1 MKKFSYIDLFAG
13 AGGLSEGFIANDF
26 EHVAHIE
33 KNTEAC
39 QTIKTRLSYHH
50 LKEEG
55 NLDFYNSYLKKEISQ
70 SDFYSKIPSEI
81 LNSVICKEMHL
92 DDFETLCTQINASI
106 VDVIIGGPPCQAY
119 SIVGRARQ
127 RDTEK
132 KETDPRLFLYKIYG
146 EFLKKFKPKLF
157 VFENVPGILSAKT
170 VEGEKFIENIKAEFQ
185 ALDYEMDFQTL
196 NSAEFG
202 VLQNRHRV
210 IIIGW
215 QKHLNLSY
223 PDFSELKKSISEY
236 TINNDLFADLP
247 KIQSSEKWD
256 SVEYAAPPTDY
267 LRQSGLRTEKDLL
280 TWHIA
285 RMNNENDK
293 EIYRL
298 VHNEW
303 FNKGKRTIY
312 KNLPSHLIKQKNIKS
327 FQNRFCVVEGDKSAS
342 HTVVAHIAQD
352 GHYYIHPDL
361 EQNRSITVREAARLQ
376 SFPDNFYFEGSR
388 TSAFSQIGNAV
399 PPLFASAIAKAIK
412 NILCQINKK

>member
-1 MKKFSYIDLFAG
+1 MKKISYIDLFAG

-33 KNTEAC
+33 KNAEAC
-39 QTIKTRLSYHH
+39 QTIKTRLSYHY
-50 LKEEG
+50 LREEG
-55 NLDFYNSYLKKEISQ
+55 NLDFYNAYLKKEISQ
-70 SDFYSKIPSEI
+70 SDFYNKIPSEI
-81 LNSVICKEMHL
+81 LNSVICKEMHI
-92 DDFETLCTQINASI
+92 DDFEALCTQINAST

-127 RDTEK
+127 RDTGK
-132 KETDPRLFLYKIYG
+132 KEADPRLFLYQIYG

-170 VEGEKFIENIKAEFQ
+170 VGGKKFIENIKAEFQ
-185 ALDYEMDFQTL
+185 TLDYEMEFQTL

-223 PDFSELKKSISEY
+223 PDFSEWKKSISEY

-247 KIQSSEKWD
+247 KIQSGEKWD

-303 FNKGKRTIY
+303 FKKGKRTIY
-312 KNLPSHLIKQKNIKS
+312 KNLPNRLITQKNTKS

-412 NILCQINKK
+412 KILCQIKKK